1 MLQHVFLQYFF
12 THTQI
17 VITLKKMLLK
27 LSTLT
32 RSMLDPSSCVSFSHV
47 RRSGN
52 KIAHNLARHSKNVRG
67 LSVWV
72 EDVPP
77 HLVDVLFAEPG

>member
-12 THTQI
+12 TQTRI

-72 EDVPP
+72 EDAPP
-77 HLVDVLFAEPG
+77 HLVDVLFADLG

>member
-1 MLQHVFLQYFF
+1 MYFYNIFNF
-12 THTQI
+12 THTRI
-17 VITLKKMLLK
+17 FITLKKMLLK

-47 RRSGN
+47 CRSGN

-77 HLVDVLFAEPG
+77 HLVDVLFADLG